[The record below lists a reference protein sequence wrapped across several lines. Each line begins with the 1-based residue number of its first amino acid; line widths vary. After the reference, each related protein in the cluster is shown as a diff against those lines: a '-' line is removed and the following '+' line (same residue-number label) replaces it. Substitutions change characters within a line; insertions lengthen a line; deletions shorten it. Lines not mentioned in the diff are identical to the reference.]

1 MSRSSCSLL
10 RTALSLFVVG
20 MLALAA
26 DVAWGDDVRPVQV
39 QLREQEPG
47 RFLVQWQVPQLL
59 PPEAMPTPRL
69 PDSCVAEGE
78 RTIQE
83 QPGSWLNRQVFR
95 CSDGLSGQEITI
107 DYPFGNPSLSTV
119 LRIELLSGERHA
131 PLLAPTEA
139 TWQVPPAAAVDAP
152 LREAQGAVLEGMGHV
167 FETGVDLLFLAVVLA
182 LGSLTL
188 ITVFGLGQLGA
199 VALSAAGVGI
209 DAPLGEIGLALA
221 TLLLAR
227 EALRPEQ
234 ERSMLAPLVVVVGV
248 VHGLGWVRT
257 AEGSGAAILG
267 VLGMDVT
274 LVALA
279 WAGAKLIV
287 ASAGLPRTFAYA
299 GGVGAVAVGLAV
311 WSMGAAVSAESSAA
325 ASGALPGLG
334 GGGTRA
340 QASRRVSPQSPDAT
354 IQSFVA
360 VEAFEVRNEVL
371 VRLGDVASEIELV
384 GVDTIGVEEQPAVK
398 TRVAELVNSRQL
410 LEVDGDAVTSRV
422 ERIDFMTVDLQG
434 VLPRPT
440 PVPEP
445 VDRAYVGVT
454 LVHITPSTAQ
464 SVAFTWTDFDMVPE
478 MPGTVIDPEVSRAA
492 LLTAE
497 SPTLRWVNEL
507 AEDPVPTVS
516 AVAVEPVRVPVPLLS
531 FVVLAALALLAVSL
545 RRKGAAWPIGLARVA
560 LAVAVLLGPV
570 ADVAVALPL
579 GSAPSEGQARRIL
592 AGILPNVYRAFE
604 YREES
609 AAYDRLA
616 VSITGPTLTDI
627 YLEHRRAL
635 EMEERGGARARVEA
649 VEVLDV
655 PSVSPAPDGGFDA
668 QASWTVSG
676 TVTHFGHRH
685 FRQNRYD
692 ARVVV
697 VPVADSWRIR
707 SIDILDEERVQ

>member
-1 MSRSSCSLL
+1 MSRSRSLRSTVL
-10 RTALSLFVVG
+10 GLFAVG
-20 MLALAA
+20 MLALPA
-26 DVAWGDDVRPVQV
+26 DVARGDDVRPVQV

-47 RFLVQWQVPQLL
+47 MFLVQWQVPQLL
-59 PPEAMPTPRL
+59 PLEAMPTPRL
-69 PDSCVAEGE
+69 PESCIAEGE
-78 RTIQE
+78 RTVQE

-95 CSDGLSGQEITI
+95 CSDGLSGQEISI

-131 PLLAPTEA
+131 TLLAPTED
-139 TWQVPPAAAVDAP
+139 TWRVPPAAAVDAL
-152 LREAQGAVLEGMGHV
+152 LREAQGAVLAGIGHV
-167 FETGVDLLFLAVVLA
+167 FETGADLLFLAVVLA

-199 VALSAAGVGI
+199 VALAAAGLGI
-209 DAPLGEIGLALA
+209 DAPLAEVGLALA
-221 TLLLAR
+221 TVLLAR
-227 EALRPEQ
+227 AALRPEG
-234 ERSMLAPLVVVVGV
+234 ERTGLAPLAVVVGL
-248 VHGLGWVRT
+248 VHGLGWAGT
-257 AEGSGAAILG
+257 TEGSGAAILG
-267 VLGMDVT
+267 ILGMDVT
-274 LVALA
+274 LIALG
-279 WAGAKLIV
+279 WVGAKLIV
-287 ASAGLPRTFAYA
+287 ASAGLPRAFAYA
-299 GGVGAVAVGLAV
+299 GGVGAVAMGLAV

-325 ASGALPGLG
+325 ASAALPGPS
-334 GGGTRA
+334 GGGTQA

-371 VRLGDVASEIELV
+371 VRLRDVAAELDLV
-384 GVDTIGVEEQPAVK
+384 GADTIAVEEQPAVK
-398 TRVAELVNSRQL
+398 TRVADLVATRQL
-410 LEVDGDAVTSRV
+410 LEVDGSAVTSRV

-440 PVPEP
+440 PVSEP
-445 VDRAYVGVT
+445 LDQAFVGVT
-454 LVHITPSTAQ
+454 LAHITPSTAQ
-464 SVAFTWTDFDMVPE
+464 SVAFTWTDFDLVQE

-531 FVVLAALALLAVSL
+531 FLVLGALASLAVGL
-545 RRKGAAWPIGLARVA
+545 RRKGAAWPVGLGRVA
-560 LAVAVLLGPV
+560 LALALLVGPV

-649 VEVLDV
+649 VEVVDV

-668 QASWTVSG
+668 EASWTVSG

-697 VPVADSWRIR
+697 VPVEDSWRIR